1 MIASILLE
9 SGHKDHP
16 QLHTILGTAMTL
28 LSAVLALLLWD
39 MVLRTRGAGH
49 LSRRSPAIG
58 MNKFRSSPRNHAL
71 WTANK
76 GWIASPHWA
85 LVAAARFSQDARPK
99 CCPVPV
105 GQECQ

>member
-1 MIASILLE
+1 
-9 SGHKDHP
+9 
-16 QLHTILGTAMTL
+16 MTL

-39 MVLRTRGAGH
+39 MVLRTRGPGTFPE
-49 LSRRSPAIG
+49 SPAIG

-76 GWIASPHWA
+76 GWIATPQWA
-85 LVAAARFSQDARPK
+85 LVAAARFLAIRSVQVLPQS
-99 CCPVPV
+99 PS